1 MGGGGSDSRA
11 PLLDLFY
18 DGSFFGM
25 SRLSSALKP
34 FVAAISEVS
43 AAIEAADP
51 AFSLPYPISSSSEK
65 VGGLPIAFGKD
76 VQWTRALRLIATDL
90 KWIVAWVAKRAPAS
104 L

>member
-18 DGSFFGM
+18 DGSFFAT
-25 SRLSSALKP
+25 SRLSSALRP
-34 FVAAISEVS
+34 FVAAIGEVG

-51 AFSLPYPISSSSEK
+51 AFSLPYPISASNEK

-76 VQWTRALRLIATDL
+76 VQWTRALRLIATNL
-90 KWIVAWVAKRAPAS
+90 KWIVAWAAKRAPAPI
-104 L
+104 